1 MKNTKDTK
9 DTKDPNDPTE
19 KLHWFERFTSKAIK
33 LTGSSGAFITA
44 CFLIVAW
51 IIAGPLFHY
60 SEIWRHAL
68 HIITTIIT
76 FLMVFLIQKNK
87 NKDALAIQ
95 IKLNELVAANNDA
108 SNRIVSI
115 EDLSEEELERLNK
128 YYTSLAE
135 LTKREENL
143 KTSLSIEDTEI
154 IHDEKDSIRKEI
166 DEITK

>member
-9 DTKDPNDPTE
+9 EPKEPNE

-33 LTGSSGAFITA
+33 LTGSSGAFIAA
-44 CFLIVAW
+44 CCLIVVW
-51 IIAGPLFHY
+51 IATGPLFHY

-68 HIITTIIT
+68 HIGATIIT
-76 FLMVFLIQKNK
+76 FLMVFLIQKNE
-87 NKDALAIQ
+87 NKDSLAIQ

-115 EDLSEEELERLNK
+115 EDLSEDELIRLNK
-128 YYTSLAE
+128 YYSSLAE

-143 KTSLSIEDTEI
+143 NTSLSIEDTTI
-154 IHDEKDSIRKEI
+154 IHDEKESIQKDI

>member
-1 MKNTKDTK
+1 MKNTKNIKETK
-9 DTKDPNDPTE
+9 ESNK
-19 KLHWFERFTSKAIK
+19 KLHWFEIFTSKAIK
-33 LTGSSGAFITA
+33 LTGSSGAFIAA
-44 CFLIVAW
+44 CSLIIVW
-51 IIAGPLFHY
+51 IATGPLFHY

-68 HIITTIIT
+68 HIGTTIII

-95 IKLNELVAANNDA
+95 IKLNELVAASNNA

-115 EDLSEEELERLNK
+115 EDLSEEELIRLNK

-143 KTSLSIEDTEI
+143 NTSLSIEDTAI
-154 IHDEKDSIRKEI
+154 IDDEKESIHKEI
-166 DEITK
+166 DKLIK

>member
-1 MKNTKDTK
+1 MKNKKLT
-9 DTKDPNDPTE
+9 NE

-44 CFLIVAW
+44 CFLIVIW
-51 IIAGPLFHY
+51 ILSGPLFHY
-60 SEIWRHAL
+60 SEFWRHAL
-68 HIITTIIT
+68 HIVTTIIT

-115 EDLSEEELERLNK
+115 EDLSEKELERLNK
-128 YYTSLAE
+128 YYSTLAE
-135 LTKREENL
+135 LTKRERNL
-143 KTSLSIEDTEI
+143 NTSLSIEDTSI
-154 IHDEKDSIRKEI
+154 INDEKESIHKEI
-166 DEITK
+166 DKLTK